1 MTTLRSATRA
11 VLGAGRLRA
20 AVALA
25 VGTLM
30 LAGCAI
36 PSGWTATV
44 PTEGPIE
51 QGEQVGLDQRDN
63 FIRVIARGPQDG
75 MSPEQVV
82 RGFLDASA
90 SFEGDHAVARQF
102 LTTKASTTWQPDGGV
117 LVYEGNAQLAERG
130 STVVLSAVQAGT
142 VSSIGTLEVADAGT
156 EIYET
161 FELERVSGQW
171 RISALPDGL
180 VLSESDVE
188 RAFRALSVYFFN
200 PDFTTLVPDARLVP
214 VLGPGQATTLI
225 RMLLDGPS
233 RWLAPAVR
241 TAVPEGVELT
251 VDAVPI
257 ETGVATVD
265 LTNAARVTDDATRQ
279 AMSQQIVWTL
289 RQLGDVRAVN
299 ITTSGVVLPVPG
311 VVNPQP
317 RDAWPA
323 VDPSGL
329 LPGAVAFALAEAELV
344 RLAPEGPIVANA
356 SDASELIDVTIDRTA
371 KEAAAV
377 DAAGA
382 LWRGPIG
389 DDKQLELIA
398 PDAGMSAPVFDRS
411 GRVWGVTSSGIVRSI
426 GSDGDAYDIH
436 VGGLP
441 DGAVVRMIVPSR
453 DGTRAALIV
462 QGGTHS
468 TLLLARIVRTGLKA
482 VPRVTAPIRVESQ
495 LAEAFDV
502 SWASADTLAVLGV
515 EGTGSMQAFSIDIE
529 RGVVTTLGAPETP
542 ASITAAPGMPTLIA
556 NADGVIFQTDGSGW
570 VQRAAGRSPAYPS

>member
-1 MTTLRSATRA
+1 M
-11 VLGAGRLRA
+11 RLRA
-20 AVALA
+20 IIGLAASAVLLTA
-25 VGTLM
+25 
-30 LAGCAI
+30 CAI

-44 PTEGPIE
+44 PTTGPIE

-102 LTTKASTTWQPDGGV
+102 LTTKASTIWQPDNGV

-130 STVVLSAVQAGT
+130 SSVALTAVQAGT
-142 VSSIGTLEVADAGT
+142 VSPIGTLEVAGAGM
-156 EIYET
+156 EIVET
-161 FELERVSGQW
+161 FELERVAGQW
-171 RISALPDGL
+171 RIATLPDGL

-241 TAVPEGVELT
+241 TAVPDGVELT
-251 VDAVPI
+251 VDSVPI
-257 ETGVATVD
+257 EMGVASVD

-289 RQLGDVRAVN
+289 RQLADVRAVSL
-299 ITTSGVVLPVPG
+299 TTSGVALPVPG
-311 VVNPQP
+311 VANPQP

-329 LPGAVAFALAEAELV
+329 LPGAVAFALADDQLV
-344 RLAPEGPIVANA
+344 RLAPDGPVAA
-356 SDASELIDVTIDRTA
+356 SASEASGFVEITVDHTS
-371 KEAAAV
+371 KEVAAV
-377 DAAGA
+377 DAAGS

-389 DDKQLELIA
+389 DDSQLELIA
-398 PDAGMSAPVFDRS
+398 PDAGITAPVFDRS
-411 GRVWGVTSSGIVRSI
+411 GRVWGVTSAGVVRSI
-426 GSDGDAYDIH
+426 GSDGDAYDVH

-482 VPRVTAPIRVESQ
+482 VPRVSAPIRVESQ
-495 LAEAFDV
+495 LAETFDV
-502 SWASADTLAVLGV
+502 SWAGSDTLAVLGV
-515 EGTGSMQAFSIDIE
+515 EGTGSTQAFSIDIE
-529 RGVVTTLGAPETP
+529 LGSITALGAPETA
-542 ASITAAPGMPTLIA
+542 ASITAAPSLPTLIA
-556 NADGVIFQTDGSGW
+556 NADGVVFQADGSGW
-570 VQRAAGRSPAYPS
+570 VELTTGRSPAYPS

>member
-1 MTTLRSATRA
+1 MT
-11 VLGAGRLRA
+11 GGRLRA
-20 AVALA
+20 TGLFVASAL
-25 VGTLM
+25 L

-75 MSPEQVV
+75 MSPEQIV

-102 LTTKASTTWQPDGGV
+102 LTTKASMTWQPDGGV
-117 LVYEGNAQLAERG
+117 LVYEGNAQLSERG
-130 STVVLSAVQAGT
+130 NTIVLNATQAGT
-142 VSSIGTLEVADAGT
+142 VSSIGTLELADAGT

-171 RISALPDGL
+171 RIAVLPDGL

-200 PDFTTLVPDARLVP
+200 PDFSTLVPDARLVP

-225 RMLLDGPS
+225 RMLLEGPS
-233 RWLAPAVR
+233 RWLSPAVR
-241 TAVPEGVELT
+241 TAIPDGVELT
-251 VDAVPI
+251 IDAVPI
-257 ETGVATVD
+257 ETGVANVD
-265 LTNAARVTDDATRQ
+265 LTSAVRTTDDATRR

-289 RQLGDVRAVN
+289 RQLADVRAVS
-299 ITTSGVVLPVPG
+299 ITTSGVALPVPG
-311 VVNPQP
+311 VTSPQP

-329 LPGAVAFALAEAELV
+329 LPGAAAFALAEGELV
-344 RLAPEGPIVANA
+344 RLAPDEPVTA
-356 SDASELIDVTIDRTA
+356 SASEANTFVNLTIDRTT

-382 LWRGPIG
+382 LWRGSLG
-389 DDKQLELIA
+389 ADAELALIA
-398 PDAGMSAPVFDRS
+398 PDAGISAPVFDRS
-411 GRVWGVTSSGIVRSI
+411 GRIWGVTGTGVVRSI

-436 VGGLP
+436 VSGLP
-441 DGAVVRMIVPSR
+441 EGAVVRMVVPSR

-468 TLLLARIVRTGLKA
+468 TLMLARIVRTSLKA
-482 VPRVTAPIRVESQ
+482 VPRITAPIRVESR

-502 SWASADTLAVLGV
+502 SWAGADTLAVLGV

-529 RGVVTTLGAPETP
+529 LGEVASLGSPETP
-542 ASITAAPGMPTLIA
+542 ASITAAPGMPTLIT

-570 VQRAAGRSPAYPS
+570 VERAVGRSPAYPS